1 MTLYHEDSKKSK
13 TSKVWLDNNPFYSY
27 PGKHSL
33 WNTIRTHGAIC
44 VVVKVFE
51 RVRIWPQVRLQG
63 TTKSHLFLFTSMA
76 NTSCCLL
83 LILLK
88 QKMHYLSFRLYVL
101 SRIVGCSLIG
111 VQCLVMMRR
120 SSTWWNPLFQENVRL
135 VRRELEYI
143 GLWAFRPTRFLVLNF
158 VGRRKL
164 RKVIHFVPEPR
175 LWTTTTQNEMR
186 PVLFIIL

>member
-1 MTLYHEDSKKSK
+1 MMRCAWSWKFLK
-13 TSKVWLDNNPFYSY
+13 
-27 PGKHSL
+27 
-33 WNTIRTHGAIC
+33 
-44 VVVKVFE
+44 
-51 RVRIWPQVRLQG
+51 RVRISPQVLLQG
-63 TTKSHLFLFTSMA
+63 TTKSHLILLFTSMA

-120 SSTWWNPLFQENVRL
+120 SSTWWNPLFQENVSLCAESWNTLGYEL
-135 VRRELEYI
+135 VR
-143 GLWAFRPTRFLVLNF
+143 TQSLVLNF

-175 LWTTTTQNEMR
+175 LWTTQNETGTVHNTIHHNTV
-186 PVLFIIL
+186 PIYSTFKYKYSVQQ

>member
-120 SSTWWNPLFQENVRL
+120 SSTWWNPFFKKMWDLCAESWNTLGYEL
-135 VRRELEYI
+135 VR
-143 GLWAFRPTRFLVLNF
+143 TQSLVLNF

-164 RKVIHFVPEPR
+164 RKVIRFVPKPR
-175 LWTTTTQNEMR
+175 LCDRAIRWNS
-186 PVLFIIL
+186 

>member
-13 TSKVWLDNNPFYSY
+13 TSKIWLDNNPFYSY
-27 PGKHSL
+27 PGKHAL

-120 SSTWWNPLFQENVRL
+120 SSTWWNPFFKKMWDLCAESWNTLGYELFVLHDFWYWISWAVESYAKSSILYRSQDC
-135 VRRELEYI
+135 
-143 GLWAFRPTRFLVLNF
+143 GLHR
-158 VGRRKL
+158 
-164 RKVIHFVPEPR
+164 
-175 LWTTTTQNEMR
+175 MR